1 MTLTYLTSDLPGVGG
16 VIKQRPADFLVDEQP
31 LYEPTGEG
39 EHLYLF
45 IEKEGHTTTDIIRR
59 LAHAFHVSKRD
70 VGYAGLKDKQAIT
83 RQHFS
88 IYLPNKSRDEEAVA
102 SLENSPAK
110 VLWAARHGNKLRRG
124 HHAGNRFVIKIRNVE
139 PAAVIRAK
147 KILDRLARQGVP
159 NYIGQQRFGFGGVND
174 QLGAMLLR
182 GQWQAFLDLAL
193 SHHLRLTS
201 PALTQAGEC
210 YASGDFAGALA
221 ALPHSLRHDRQAL
234 EALKQGRSAQ
244 QAVMAI
250 DGQHRDFLVSA
261 LQSAMFNSVL
271 DERVKAGL
279 FNQIVDGDLAW
290 KHDNGSVFAVD
301 QTTADQDNQP
311 GGRVQLLEVSPSGP
325 MWGPKMTQPAGQVL
339 AWEKAAMTRW
349 GIEESE
355 LMSTKQASIEGVRRP
370 MCLVVRDPDISAGAD
385 EFGPYIR
392 VAFELSKGGFATVVL
407 DEIIKPESTDTT
419 NDTAGEESG
428 DVSDQGQAS

>member
-1 MTLTYLTSDLPGVGG
+1 MTLTYLTSALPGVGG
-16 VIKQRPADFLVDEQP
+16 CIKQRPEDFLVEEQP

-45 IEKEGHTTTDIIRR
+45 IEKQNQTTTDIIRR

-70 VGYAGLKDKQAIT
+70 VGYAGLKDKLAIT

-102 SLENSPAK
+102 SLDSSPAK
-110 VLWAARHGNKLRRG
+110 VLWAARHANKLRRG
-124 HHAGNRFVIKIRNVE
+124 HHAGNRFAIKIRNVQ
-139 PAAVIRAK
+139 PADVIRAK
-147 KILDRLARQGVP
+147 KILDQLVRFGVP
-159 NYIGQQRFGFGGVND
+159 NYIGEQRFGFGGVND

-182 GQWQAFLDLAL
+182 GQWHQFLDLAL
-193 SHHLRLTS
+193 SHHLRETS
-201 PALTQAGEC
+201 PALKQSGEC
-210 YASGDFAGALA
+210 YIAGDFAGALD
-221 ALPHSLRHDRQAL
+221 ALPRSLRHDRQAM
-234 EALKQGRSAQ
+234 EALYQGRTPQ

-261 LQSAMFNSVL
+261 LQSAIFNHVL

-279 FNQIVDGDLAW
+279 LNKIVEGDLAW

-301 QTTADQDNQP
+301 QATADMENQP
-311 GGRVQLLEVSPSGP
+311 GGRVEQLEVSPSGP

-339 AWEKAAMTRW
+339 VWEQDALRKW
-349 GIEESE
+349 GIGEEE
-355 LMSTKQASIEGVRRP
+355 LISNRQANIEGVRRP
-370 MCLVVRDPDISAGAD
+370 MRLVVRQPDISAGVD
-385 EFGPYIR
+385 EHGSYIR

-407 DEIIKPESTDTT
+407 NEIIKPASIEAMDE
-419 NDTAGEESG
+419 APLE
-428 DVSDQGQAS
+428 GQSS